1 MAYSIPHVFPCQVL
15 GAREPLPASTVAA
28 YQTLAAALGE
38 EEFEQAVLPSMLRMA
53 KRSPES
59 VLSSAAAF
67 IRMLSIDLSPLAT
80 RLAAEMLPLIRH
92 SKDTVR

>member
-1 MAYSIPHVFPCQVL
+1 ML
-15 GAREPLPASTVAA
+15 GAREPLPASTVTA
-28 YQTLAAALGE
+28 YQPLAAALGE
-38 EEFEQAVLPSMLRMA
+38 AEFEQAVMPTMLRMA

-67 IRMLSIDLSPLAT
+67 IRMLSIDLSPLAA

-92 SKDTVR
+92 SKDAVR